1 MLVSNWAQNYWAV
14 STVAKK
20 TLYNYKNVYGGVV
33 EPFIGSKDLDEVSL
47 MDIQKLVLATT
58 PHQARLALLII
69 KTLYRE
75 AKPSRLPRSIQMY
88 WLKGDYSAKGVK
100 ISKSEKT
107 IIVPLEES
115 VNKVLE
121 KTTVA
126 LSYCIAYFD
135 FDQVLRTNTSCYFS
149 PTLIQAQLSQLPQV
163 GL

>member
-58 PHQARLALLII
+58 PYQARLALMII

-75 AKPSRLPRSIQMY
+75 AKLYGMTDIRLGIGS
-88 WLKGDYSAKGVK
+88 GVLLTQPPFNMK
-100 ISKSEKT
+100 FKSEKT
-107 IIVPLEES
+107 LLSVPQFGGFIV
-115 VNKVLE
+115 
-121 KTTVA
+121 TT
-126 LSYCIAYFD
+126 LYE
-135 FDQVLRTNTSCYFS
+135 
-149 PTLIQAQLSQLPQV
+149 IQ
-163 GL
+163 